1 MITLIIYRGETVLV
15 DRLSYLGWPSP
26 SKPYQKG
33 DVVISRSPQ
42 DHSKNLCKRIVA
54 TEGDIVVVVN
64 KHKQHEYQ
72 PVIDQI
78 IQDSEGYPVDD
89 VASKLEPFA
98 IRWHK
103 IDHGKVWLA
112 GDNSDNSL
120 DCRVY
125 GPVRTELLVGKV
137 FLSLFRRSDKHAYSS
152 YFPYEVTMN
161 ALDSHHT
168 VANADS
174 PKIVIVYDQL
184 PYYRPRTDYLFR

>member
-1 MITLIIYRGETVLV
+1 MVVYRGETVLV
-15 DRLSYLGWPSP
+15 DMLSYLGWPSP
-26 SKPYQKG
+26 SKQYQKG

-64 KHKQHEYQ
+64 KYKQHEYQ
-72 PVIDQI
+72 PIIDQI
-78 IQDSEGYPVDD
+78 IAESEGYPVDD
-89 VASKLEPFA
+89 VASKLEPYA

-103 IDHGKVWLA
+103 IDLGKVWLA
-112 GDNSDNSL
+112 GDNSDNSF

-137 FLSLFRRSDKHAYSS
+137 FLSLFRHSYRHAYSP
-152 YFPYEVTMN
+152 YFPYEVTMK
-161 ALDSHHT
+161 ALDSHTTHAST
-168 VANADS
+168 DS

>member
-1 MITLIIYRGETVLV
+1 MVVYRGETVLV

-26 SKPYQKG
+26 SKPYQRG

-42 DHSKNLCKRIVA
+42 DHSKNLCKRVVA

-64 KHKQHEYQ
+64 KYKQHKYQ
-72 PVIDQI
+72 SVIDQI
-78 IQDSEGYPVDD
+78 IQESGGYPVDE

-103 IDHGKVWLA
+103 IDRGKVWLA

-125 GPVRTELLVGKV
+125 GPVRIELLVGKV
-137 FLSLFRRSDKHAYSS
+137 FLSLFRRCDKHAYSP
-152 YFPYEVTMN
+152 YFPYEVTMRT
-161 ALDSHHT
+161 LDSHPT
-168 VANADS
+168 VATSDS
-174 PKIVIVYDQL
+174 PKIIVVYDQL

>member
-1 MITLIIYRGETVLV
+1 M
-15 DRLSYLGWPSP
+15 LSYLGWPSP

-54 TEGDIVVVVN
+54 TEGDIVVVIN

-72 PVIDQI
+72 PVMDQI
-78 IQDSEGYPVDD
+78 LAESEGCPVDE
-89 VASKLEPFA
+89 VTSKLEPLA

-112 GDNSDNSL
+112 GDNPDNSL

-125 GPVRTELLVGKV
+125 GPVSTELLVGKV
-137 FLSLFRRSDKHAYSS
+137 FLSLFRHSDKHAYSS
-152 YFPYEVTMN
+152 YFPYEVTMRT
-161 ALDSHHT
+161 LDSHPT
-168 VANADS
+168 AANTAS
-174 PKIVIVYDQL
+174 PKIVVVYDQL